1 MVILPTT
8 KALAVFQAIKR
19 RFDDE
24 ENVNQ
29 SHEAFLQNYVLE
41 VLNTAANQLSPADWM
56 ELLVSLGM
64 SMDSATF
71 LRSFNCDADTLD
83 ALSTNDELIQAFKSG
98 KDIWDLV

>member
-29 SHEAFLQNYVLE
+29 SNEAFLQSYVLE
-41 VLNTAANQLSPADWM
+41 ILNTAANQLSTSDWM

-64 SMDSATF
+64 SMDSTTF
-71 LRSFNCDADTLD
+71 CKSFNCDSDMLD
-83 ALSTNDELIQAFKSG
+83 ALFANEELIQAFKSG